1 MKATVKYNNVFVTS
15 AYDIETLKK
24 VKKFRPE
31 ALVLYKG
38 EGKEKEPVCA
48 IGVSGSNCSASSWL
62 LTTSSS
68 CPTARPPSRRST
80 SSFVRSWVWPS

>member
-38 EGKEKEPVCA
+38 DHPFLIK
-48 IGVSGSNCSASSWL
+48 L
-62 LTTSSS
+62 
-68 CPTARPPSRRST
+68 
-80 SSFVRSWVWPS
+80 